1 MLNPVS
7 VAESLVLAARTG
19 ARWDRDD
26 LAFAASVA
34 FSNVP
39 PSAGAAR
46 VLASVLREV
55 VARMGADFRAGVD
68 VGDPIRSLITGMPV
82 DVLTGAHRPESWHSL
97 WVLLGDFARQ
107 RCSVPGTDPL
117 VTEMVRCNAELNS
130 HLSAPIAA
138 KSRITIGVLPLM
150 AIAPKKTVPAGAR
163 SSARL
168 RLRRKIEEFVT

>member
-1 MLNPVS
+1 MRNPVA
-7 VAESLVLAARTG
+7 VAESLTVAARTG
-19 ARWDRDD
+19 ARWDRED

-39 PSAGAAR
+39 PAGAAR

-107 RCSVPGTDPL
+107 RCSVPGTDPM
-117 VTEMVRCNAELNS
+117 VTEMVRCNAELTS
-130 HLSAPIAA
+130 HLSAPVAA

-168 RLRRKIEEFVT
+168 RLRRKIEDFVT

>member
-1 MLNPVS
+1 MRNPVS

-26 LAFAASVA
+26 LAFASSVA
-34 FSNVP
+34 LSNVP
-39 PSAGAAR
+39 PAGAAR

-55 VARMGADFRAGVD
+55 VARIGADFRAGVD

-107 RCSVPGTDPL
+107 RCSVTGTDPL
-117 VTEMVRCNAELNS
+117 VTEMVRCNAELTS
-130 HLSAPIAA
+130 HLSAPVAA
-138 KSRITIGVLPLM
+138 KSRITIGVFPLM
-150 AIAPKKTVPAGAR
+150 AIAPKKNVPAGAR

-168 RLRRKIEEFVT
+168 RLRRKIEDFVT